1 MPGTLPE
8 TLPRAAFR
16 VESTPHNRGFLHVQT
31 ATHSEIS
38 EVLSALQLGISAS
51 ELHGSLSGYLCA
63 GGLTRAASWLHELAL
78 DEIEDAVDGAP
89 EREILDRLFAGCTAE
104 LEDPELS
111 FGLML
116 PEDEAPMPERAVAL
130 VDWCRG
136 FLGGLGLSGADLDHG
151 LGSEAR
157 EIVADLARI
166 AATSFEQESGGEE
179 DENAYAEVVEYVR
192 VGTMLLHNELARAPR
207 DATRH

>member
-1 MPGTLPE
+1 M
-8 TLPRAAFR
+8 
-16 VESTPHNRGFLHVQT
+16 QI

-38 EVLSALQLGISAS
+38 EVLCALELGISAS

-63 GGLTRAASWLHELAL
+63 GGLARAASWLHELAL
-78 DEIEDAVDGAP
+78 DEVEDAIEGAP
-89 EREILDRLFAGCTAE
+89 EREVLDRLFAGCTAE

-116 PEDEAPMPERAVAL
+116 PDDETPMPERAVAL

-136 FLGGLGLSGADLDHG
+136 FLGGLGLSGADLEHG
-151 LGSEAR
+151 LSAEAQ

-166 AATSFEQESGGEE
+166 AATRFDQDPGDEE

-207 DATRH
+207 GVTRH